1 MKILTGRRL
10 RSGLA
15 ILALVTLMVA
25 GTATPTPAQ
34 GASHGRSAV
43 CTFEN
48 VAGSY
53 AYSAFG
59 TLHPGNALGAPAGAY
74 TSVAVLVLDNEGN
87 WSVPTARTSYNGT
100 IVDEGGIYSGSYT
113 LGDDCS
119 ITIFVGETP
128 YVFAV
133 FVNNRKELRGMSLL
147 QGTNV
152 NYTTTTEQ

>member
-1 MKILTGRRL
+1 MKALIVRRFMCTIAL
-10 RSGLA
+10 
-15 ILALVTLMVA
+15 LALVVLPA
-25 GTATPTPAQ
+25 GTTTRAQ
-34 GASHGRSAV
+34 DMNERAKSA
-43 CTFEN
+43 CTFRN

-59 TLHPGNALGAPAGAY
+59 TLQPGNALGAPAGAY

-100 IVDEGGIYSGSYT
+100 IVDEGGLYSGTYT

-119 ITIFVGETP
+119 ITIFVGEIP

-147 QGTNV
+147 PGTNV

>member
-1 MKILTGRRL
+1 MKALIVRRFVCA
-10 RSGLA
+10 LA
-15 ILALVTLMVA
+15 VLALVALPSST
-25 GTATPTPAQ
+25 TTRAQ
-34 GASHGRSAV
+34 DNNERAKSACSV
-43 CTFEN
+43 RN

-100 IVDEGGIYSGSYT
+100 LVDEGGIYSGTYT

-147 QGTNV
+147 PGTNV